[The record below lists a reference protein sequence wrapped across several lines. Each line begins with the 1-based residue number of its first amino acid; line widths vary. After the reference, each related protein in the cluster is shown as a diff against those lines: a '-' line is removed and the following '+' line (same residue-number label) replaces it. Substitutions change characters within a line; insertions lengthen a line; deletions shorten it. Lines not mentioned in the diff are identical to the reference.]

1 MTCGGSCGMMMP
13 SSSGYMTKNSSSP
26 VDCGCGC
33 GGLKKS
39 TKFQIIYS
47 LQGSLLFF
55 ILANPSTYALTG
67 QGVLVH
73 SIVYF
78 ILVFLLMHI
87 SSKSPY

>member
-1 MTCGGSCGMMMP
+1 MMMP
-13 SSSGYMTKNSSSP
+13 SSSGYMTKTSSSA
-26 VDCGCGC
+26 DCGCGC

-39 TKFQIIYS
+39 TKFQVIYS
-47 LQGSLLFF
+47 LQGALLFF